1 MSSIKRKS
9 DLQNSEIRSEIKS
22 ANFTFTPEEYS
33 VVCIVPGFSR
43 ETESIGS
50 VYVQKEIH
58 VGELAPMIME
68 TGEPTSAPQGQAV
81 ARRADRAV
89 LVPCTGGPRDPE
101 K

>member
-9 DLQNSEIRSEIKS
+9 GNLQISLLLLKS
-22 ANFTFTPEEYS
+22 T
-33 VVCIVPGFSR
+33 VVCIVQGFSR

-58 VGELAPMIME
+58 VEELAPVIME

-81 ARRADRAV
+81 ARRADSAV
-89 LVPCTGGPRDPE
+89 LVPCTGSPRDPE